1 MRERDNDAMTDQTPG
16 PGRLRVAGFESRRA
30 TEMGRLLE
38 TAGASAY
45 VSPAMRETPLEQND
59 AVVAF
64 ARGVIEGDYDIVVL
78 MTGVGLRY
86 ILRSIEGHVDV
97 MAFLKALGR
106 IITVAR
112 GPKPVAALRESGLEA
127 SVRIGE
133 PNTWRDILAA
143 CRHGVPD
150 VRGTRIAIQEH
161 GMPTP
166 QLQKGLEALGASVTS
181 VPVYQWELP
190 EDLAPLETNLRRI
203 IAGEID
209 VALFTSSRQVV
220 HVLLV
225 AQRLGIEAALRDAM
239 SRVVIGSIGPTTSET
254 LRESG
259 FTIGFEPEHP
269 KLGHLTSAAAAY
281 RVGETART

>member
-1 MRERDNDAMTDQTPG
+1 MNEETPG
-16 PGRLRVAGFESRRA
+16 PGSLRVAGFESRRA
-30 TEMGRLLE
+30 AEMRRLLE
-38 TAGASAY
+38 TAGASAF

-64 ARGVIEGDYDIVVL
+64 ARGAIAGDYDIVVL
-78 MTGVGLRY
+78 MTGVGFRY
-86 ILRSIEGHVDV
+86 ILRSIEGEVDV
-97 MAFLKALGR
+97 PSFLAALGR
-106 IITVAR
+106 ITTVAR
-112 GPKPVAALRESGLEA
+112 GPKPVAALREAGLEA

-143 CRHGVPD
+143 CRQGVPD

-166 QLQKGLEALGASVTS
+166 QLQAGLEVLGAFVTS
-181 VPVYQWELP
+181 VPVYQWALP
-190 EDLAPLETNLRRI
+190 EDLAPLEANLRRI

-220 HVLLV
+220 HVLLI
-225 AQRLGIEAALRDAM
+225 AQRLGIEKELRDAM

-259 FTIGFEPEHP
+259 FAVGFEPEHP
-269 KLGHLTSAAAAY
+269 KLGHLTSAA
-281 RVGETART
+281 VGYKPPVSEGV